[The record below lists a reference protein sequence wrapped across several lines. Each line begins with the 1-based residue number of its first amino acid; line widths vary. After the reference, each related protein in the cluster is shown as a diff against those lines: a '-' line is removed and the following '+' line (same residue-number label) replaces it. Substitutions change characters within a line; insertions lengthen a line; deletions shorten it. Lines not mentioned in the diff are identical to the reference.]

1 VIGHPVAHSR
11 SPWIHTRFA
20 ELLGEALAYDREL
33 APLDGFAATVQ
44 RLRADGVAGCNVTVP
59 FKFEAAALATRLTE
73 RARLACA
80 CNLLRF
86 DGDAVVGDN
95 TDGWGLVHDITAG
108 AGFDLAGRDLLLV
121 GAGGAAAGVLGP
133 LLGTG
138 LRRIVI
144 VNRSLDRAR
153 RLARHHADLAARQN
167 VELQV
172 ENPQDLKASFDVV
185 VNATAASLN
194 GAAPPV
200 PASAL
205 RPGTLALDMMYGPP
219 AQAFLDWAAAQGAQP
234 RDGLGMLVAQAAEA
248 FFVWRGRRPPVA
260 PVLAALRSLL
270 ADEAVG
276 RRADAATGR

>member
-1 VIGHPVAHSR
+1 MNAPPSDATAARPGPARYCVIGHPVAHSR

-200 PASAL
+200 PNRRCATATAARSSRNLDSSDSLAATRTSASASS
-205 RPGTLALDMMYGPP
+205 TS
-219 AQAFLDWAAAQGAQP
+219 
-234 RDGLGMLVAQAAEA
+234 
-248 FFVWRGRRPPVA
+248 RRR
-260 PVLAALRSLL
+260 LSST
-270 ADEAVG
+270 
-276 RRADAATGR
+276 ATA